1 AHGDPDGGRTPV
13 EPLRGATQRMEA
25 VFVVLVR
32 LRGEVVPHE
41 ALYRMVPGA
50 DARVPIGL
58 RDYGTKH
65 LEPRH
70 LPRRLP
76 GFRPPHREAEELAL
90 RGRGRRDGEGDGIR
104 SGDRERLEPVDD
116 RRLETHLPSSVPPAP
131 MSAVRFL
138 HLFFCFCGLFCGT
151 DRIALDGR
159 RVPATC
165 APSS

>member
-1 AHGDPDGGRTPV
+1 SGRKPWS
-13 EPLRGATQRMEA
+13 PSSAPRATRCS
-25 VFVVLVR
+25 
-32 LRGEVVPHE
+32 
-41 ALYRMVPGA
+41 
-50 DARVPIGL
+50 
-58 RDYGTKH
+58 
-65 LEPRH
+65 
-70 LPRRLP
+70 
-76 GFRPPHREAEELAL
+76 RPPHGEAEELAL

-165 APSS
+165 AP